1 MTRFGPEYWDKNGYF
16 RAPIGF
22 VLVLLLLLRPYILWL
37 FAAASR
43 REDLNLMAIF
53 YPQKQQFFVAL
64 AIAGLS
70 IIVTFCYLFRR
81 PNAMQWPKYMWRYAR
96 WLLLANVVVDLTW
109 SLLQAKSQYYSFSIG
124 LAVQLVLLSW
134 AGLYL
139 LKSRYLSV
147 YFNEWPEPETKVEG
161 K

>member
-1 MTRFGPEYWDKNGYF
+1 MSRFGPEYWDKNGYF

-22 VLVLLLLLRPYILWL
+22 MLVLLLLLRPYILWL

-64 AIAGLS
+64 ALAGLS
-70 IIVTFCYLFRR
+70 FVITICYLLRR
-81 PNAMQWPKYMWRYAR
+81 PNAPQWPKHIWRYGR
-96 WLLLANVVVDLTW
+96 WILLINVSADLTW
-109 SLLQAKSQYYSFSIG
+109 TLLQAKSQYYSFSLG
-124 LAVQLVLLSW
+124 LAAQLVLLSW

-147 YFNEWPEPETKVEG
+147 YFKEWPEPEGQVKTD
-161 K
+161 